1 MKYKLTVTVFH
12 IVWFMEEKGF
22 VNDTWSFVYD
32 RIQVVVKSHTH
43 FAPNNVVKTWDPGN
57 CAISVWVRPIV
68 NRRSIIT
75 AKFFWCYDGGPLPK
89 PDEGFKYQVWQE
101 IVSRVRSYYANR
113 RSSN

>member
-12 IVWFMEEKGF
+12 IVRFMEEKGL
-22 VNDTWSFVYD
+22 VNDTWSFDYD
-32 RIQVVVKSHTH
+32 RIRVVVKSHSH
-43 FAPNNVVKTWDPGN
+43 FAQNHIDAKSQGN
-57 CAISVWVRPIV
+57 HAISIWVGNINGCSV
-68 NRRSIIT
+68 DT
-75 AKFFWCYDGGPLPK
+75 AGFFWYYDGGPLPK